1 MPTGTAVLCVLTG
14 GVWTRCSVTPDSFT
28 PSEVIRKAELG
39 DAEALAAL
47 SGQLGYPATAALMRE
62 RLALI
67 LPSADH
73 AVFVAEV
80 QGRVVAWTHVLK
92 VLHLESGLCAE
103 IAGLVV
109 DEAHRSEGLGAEL
122 VRRAIDWT
130 RSQGLAVLQVRS
142 RAERLRTHQF
152 YLRLGFAQTKVQHLF
167 ELRVPD

>member
-1 MPTGTAVLCVLTG
+1 
-14 GVWTRCSVTPDSFT
+14 
-28 PSEVIRKAELG
+28 
-39 DAEALAAL
+39 
-47 SGQLGYPATAALMRE
+47 MRE